1 MQEKYKKNC
10 LIVISLYNM
19 TDFRPD
25 SRQQQ
30 DRFKN
35 MLLEG
40 FFWWLLACVLC
51 VLFWH
56 VFANFFAAFL
66 ADFFWTAFWRAF
78 LSTRYKSLPILS
90 MQYKSLLHVFRGWG
104 GVGWV

>member
-1 MQEKYKKNC
+1 MQEKYKKIC

-40 FFWWLLACVLC
+40 FF
-51 VLFWH
+51 
-56 VFANFFAAFL
+56 
-66 ADFFWTAFWRAF
+66 
-78 LSTRYKSLPILS
+78 
-90 MQYKSLLHVFRGWG
+90 
-104 GVGWV
+104 